1 MAEPSHPEPESC
13 DVPGRLPE
21 LGLLDLGFLTEGA
34 GETQAGAMLGERAGE
49 MIGRYR
55 LLELL
60 GEGGFGHV
68 WKVEQSRPFHRFLAL
83 KLIKPGMDSR
93 EILVRFAGERQ
104 ALARMDHP
112 NIATVLD
119 AGATPAGRPYFA
131 MEYVNGV
138 PVTCYCE
145 DRRLGLTERLRLF
158 IAICGAVQHAHVKG
172 VLHRDLKPSNVLV
185 GEVDGRPV
193 PKVIDFGIAKA
204 LGSAT
209 DETVGASHL
218 GSLLYTQ
225 SGTIIGTPQYM
236 SPEQA
241 GSMADVDTRS
251 DVYSLGVILC
261 EFLTGCSPFPGQPTG
276 LTDTLRWIRETEAAR
291 PSQLVLDP
299 AIGSTNHGGM
309 ERSRLSRLL
318 KGDLDWI
325 VLKALEKD
333 RARRYETAAAL
344 AEDVQR
350 HLDQLPVHA
359 VAPTWQYQLGKF
371 TRRHRAALISSILIA
386 AALLAGT
393 AASLWQAAQAEES
406 RAEAEGN
413 FQRARSA
420 VDHYLNEVT
429 DHARLKE
436 ADFTDLQRNLLETA
450 LPFYLEMSKSP
461 KGDVRLD
468 SNRAAALWRLGT
480 IYQRIGELE
489 KAEPFILEAIEI
501 ETHRFKQQPDD
512 PVLQSG
518 LALRYGTLGVIREM
532 RGLYEE
538 SIADQI
544 KAEEFYEMLLRKT
557 PDHPAYLNGLC
568 IVLGNR
574 TNAVLFTGRHA
585 EGLPLMLRAVDIA
598 ENLTTRFPENP
609 KYRLQLAVC
618 QTRLGATY
626 HTLNRNQ
633 EAEPLF
639 RRSAVLLQDILR
651 TEPANREGQRQLAA
665 SVYHLGVTLCMLDRM
680 EEGITQIRRS
690 VGLQQKLCDEF
701 PSIAKYRENQVIR
714 LEYLADM
721 LERVGQDEEAF
732 RLAGQAGWMLVDLN
746 SRFPKTPQYR
756 ELGAS
761 VEAVL
766 NKLHKKGKATP
777 MVKGNALMLPA
788 TPGTG
793 PLRQP
798 TKFKFDYHGTDPGP
812 RIWTKTPD
820 GWTETQPSGVQ
831 NRYLIVGPKK
841 VDGVSGVEIR
851 RDGVNNLRIF
861 IPDMNVMQTPCIWMH
876 ADGVWQI
883 IGGITGM
890 E

>member
-1 MAEPSHPEPESC
+1 MAEIPPSDPNDAP
-13 DVPGRLPE
+13 VRLPG
-21 LGLLDLGFLTEGA
+21 LGLLELGFLTDGA
-34 GETQAGAMLGERAGE
+34 GEPSPDALPGERAGDV
-49 MIGRYR
+49 IGRYK
-55 LLELL
+55 LVEQL

-68 WKVEQSRPFHRFLAL
+68 WKAEQTRPFHRTLAL

-119 AGATPAGRPYFA
+119 AGTTLTGRPYFV
-131 MEYVNGV
+131 MEFVNGV
-138 PVTCYCE
+138 PITCYCE
-145 DRRLGLTERLRLF
+145 DRALGLIERLRLF
-158 IAICGAVQHAHVKG
+158 IAVCGAVQHAHQKA
-172 VLHRDLKPSNVLV
+172 VLHRDLKPSNILV
-185 GEVDGRPV
+185 AEVDGRPV

-204 LGSAT
+204 LGAAT
-209 DETVGASHL
+209 EETLGAAHL

-241 GSMADVDTRS
+241 GSVADVDTRS

-261 EFLTGCSPFPGQPTG
+261 ELLTGCSPFPGRPTG
-276 LTDTLRWIRETEAAR
+276 LTDTLRWIRETEAVR
-291 PSQLVLDP
+291 PSQLALDP
-299 AIGSTNHGGM
+299 ALGSSNSGQ
-309 ERSRLSRLL
+309 SDPARLSRLL
-318 KGDLDWI
+318 RGDLDWI
-325 VLKALEKD
+325 VLKALDKD

-350 HLDQLPVHA
+350 HLDQLPVRA
-359 VAPTWQYQLGKF
+359 AAPTWQYQMGKF
-371 TRRHRAALISSILIA
+371 TRRHRAALISSTLIA

-393 AASLWQAAQAEES
+393 AASLWQAARAEES
-406 RAEAEGN
+406 RAEAEAN

-461 KGDVRLD
+461 KGDARLD

-501 ETHRFKQQPDD
+501 ETNRLKQRPHDA
-512 PVLQSG
+512 VLQSG

-532 RGLYEE
+532 RGRFEE

-568 IVLGNR
+568 VVLGNR
-574 TNAVLFTGRHA
+574 TNALLFMGRHV
-585 EGLPLMLRAVDIA
+585 EGVPLMLRAVDIA
-598 ENLTTRFPENP
+598 EDLATRFPNNP

-626 HTLNRNQ
+626 HNLNRNQ

-639 RRSAVLLQDILR
+639 RRSVVLLQDVMR
-651 TEPANREGQRQLAA
+651 TEPVNREGQRQLAA
-665 SVYHLGVTLCMLDRM
+665 SVYHLGVTLCMLDRV

-690 VGLQQKLCDEF
+690 VGLQQKLCDDF
-701 PSIAKYRENQVIR
+701 PSVAKYRENQVIR

-761 VEAVL
+761 VEEVL
-766 NKLHKKGKATP
+766 NKLHKKGKATSL
-777 MVKGNALMLPA
+777 VKGNALMLPA

-831 NRYLIVGPKK
+831 NRYLIVGPNK
-841 VDGVSGVEIR
+841 VEGVSGVEIR
-851 RDGVNNLRIF
+851 RDGVNNLRLF
-861 IPDMNVMQTPCIWMH
+861 IPDMNIMQTPCLWMH
-876 ADGVWQI
+876 TEGVWQI